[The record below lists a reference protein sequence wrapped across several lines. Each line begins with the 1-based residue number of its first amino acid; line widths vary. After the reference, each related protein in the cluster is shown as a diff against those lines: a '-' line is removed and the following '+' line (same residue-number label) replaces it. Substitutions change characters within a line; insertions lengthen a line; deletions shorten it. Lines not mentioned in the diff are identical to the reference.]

1 MKALYLGK
9 FALVFM
15 PTVEFEQGVYEYYI
29 LPTCLFTINKEKK
42 YKSLTLHWGK
52 WALISVIKTV

>member
-15 PTVEFEQGVYEYYI
+15 PIVEFEQGVYEYYVT
-29 LPTCLFTINKEKK
+29 PTLLFTHDKEKK
-42 YKSLTLHWGK
+42 YKSMTLHWWK